1 MEKWLL
7 HMKHQ
12 NHRESKRREEQ
23 KENEFGKSAWYRD
36 RTSLKGK
43 EMQWPGWLTYAI
55 AAFRAEWITALG
67 GCETS
72 FSLLLLRLQRVRK
85 PMCRLSISERHQRR
99 CPTCCKI
106 SGDKERK
113 LKTKRVWALN
123 LAFCSEFYFHCGT
136 RILGAVLHAGFP
148 GWTVQGTAYFVII
161 DLVPWNR
168 DYRESCWGK

>member
-1 MEKWLL
+1 MITTYKASQPQG
-7 HMKHQ
+7 K
-12 NHRESKRREEQ
+12 Q
-23 KENEFGKSAWYRD
+23 KERRA
-36 RTSLKGK
+36 KG
-43 EMQWPGWLTYAI
+43 
-55 AAFRAEWITALG
+55 EWIWEISLVYRQDKFKRKRDAVTRVINICNCSLQSRVNNNFRRVWNLLFTAVTAFA
-67 GCETS
+67 E
-72 FSLLLLRLQRVRK
+72 VRK